1 MNTNA
6 MTAVHQKTI
15 IAQLTTGI
23 LFLNVNTALR

>member
-6 MTAVHQKTI
+6 MIVAHQKTI

-23 LFLNVNTALR
+23 HFLIANTALR